1 MSGNFLR
8 MGLMTSLSLGLIS
21 LAVVFLDKSSFGSLS
36 ISGDLNNE
44 QLFRAKE
51 ILMKNSGRGSSP
63 RHIIS
68 ALSELPWVREVN
80 LRKHWSLGSVLE
92 ISPKNVIAY
101 WNDDSFIANDGVVLK
116 GNLFRAGSLPYFYGP
131 EGREKNLID
140 FYLQVS
146 GVLKRYGHHINELKL
161 SELGAWS
168 IEMQTGLRLFLGKDE
183 LKNRLERF
191 IALEEYRRMTGDE
204 RPVLSADARYPGGL
218 AVRFG
223 DENFGQISRNLAHRE
238 IDL

>member
-1 MSGNFLR
+1 MIGIFLR
-8 MGLMTSLSLGLIS
+8 VGLMVSLSLGFLS
-21 LAVVFLDKSSFGSLS
+21 LAIVALDKSSFGSLS

-44 QLFRAKE
+44 QFLRAKE
-51 ILMKNSGRGSSP
+51 ILMENSGRGSSP

-68 ALSELPWVREVN
+68 ILSELPWVQEVN
-80 LRKHWSLGSVLE
+80 LRKHWSLGSILE
-92 ISPKNVIAY
+92 ISPKDVIAY

-131 EGREKNLID
+131 NGSEKNLID

-146 GVLKRYGHHINELKL
+146 GVLKRYGHQINELKL

-183 LKNRLERF
+183 LKTRLERF
-191 IALEEYRRMTGDE
+191 VALEEYRRMKGDE
-204 RPVLSADARYPGGL
+204 RQVLSADARYPGGL
-218 AVRFG
+218 AVRFA
-223 DENFGQISRNLAHRE
+223 EEKFGKTLRNLAHRE

>member
-1 MSGNFLR
+1 MTGIFSRASIIALLASGF
-8 MGLMTSLSLGLIS
+8 IS
-21 LAVVFLDKSSFGSLS
+21 LVVVFLDKSSFGSLS

-44 QLFRAKE
+44 QFFRAKQ
-51 ILMKNSGRGSSP
+51 ILQDFNERGSNP
-63 RHIIS
+63 RDIIS
-68 ALSELPWVREVN
+68 ALSELPWIQEVN

-101 WNDDSFIANDGVVLK
+101 WNDDSFIANDGVVLT

-131 EGREKNLID
+131 KGSEKNLID
-140 FYLQVS
+140 FFLQIS
-146 GVLKRYGHHINELKL
+146 GVLKKYGYQINELKL

-168 IEMQTGLRLFLGKDE
+168 IETQTGLRLFLGSDE

-191 IALEEYRRMTGDE
+191 VALEEYRRMNGDE
-204 RPVLSADARYPGGL
+204 RSILSVDARYPGGL
-218 AVRFG
+218 AVRFA
-223 DENFGQISRNLAHRE
+223 DEKFEKIARKLAHRE